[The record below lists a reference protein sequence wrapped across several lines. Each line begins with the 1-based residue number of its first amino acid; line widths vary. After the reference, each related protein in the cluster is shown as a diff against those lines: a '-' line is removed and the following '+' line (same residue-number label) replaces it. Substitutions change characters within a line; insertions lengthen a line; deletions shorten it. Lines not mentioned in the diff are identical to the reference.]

1 MERLAPTADY
11 FIWGIDDSPY
21 GPVQLSVLLDW
32 INDERVL
39 PETWVFTRRAG
50 AWQKASD
57 LPELAHCFKTGN
69 EDLSTVLSPLN
80 FKPGTL
86 RRINILAD
94 LKDAQLAQ
102 LVEYLEYQECPRR
115 TVVVKQGEPGDA
127 MYLVLNGEFRARTM
141 ATGRETILATYSL
154 GNFFGETALLEP
166 GPRSADVVANV
177 DSAVLRLST
186 PSFERLTREAPNLAT
201 PFLRAVSRSLPT
213 RGRNRRAARRPQ
225 VVLAGGKV

>member
-1 MERLAPTADY
+1 MADY

-21 GPVQLSVLLDW
+21 GPVHLSVLLDW

-50 AWQKASD
+50 TWQKASD
-57 LPELAHCFKTGN
+57 LPELARCFKTEN
-69 EDLSTVLSPLN
+69 EDFSTVLSPLN

-86 RRINILAD
+86 RRISILAD
-94 LKDAQLAQ
+94 LKDAQLAH

-115 TVVVKQGEPGDA
+115 MVMVKQGEPGDA
-127 MYLVLNGEFRARTM
+127 MYLVLNGEFRARMM

-154 GNFFGETALLEP
+154 GNFFGEKALLEP
-166 GPRSADVVANV
+166 GPRPTDVVANV

-186 PSFERLTREAPNLAT
+186 PSFERLIREAPNLAT
-201 PFLRAVSRSLPT
+201 PFLRAVLRSLPT
-213 RGRNRRAARRPQ
+213 RARNGRTPRRSPMA
-225 VVLAGGKV
+225 LAGGKVL